1 VSRFPGT
8 GRSSGSRTAGRAA
21 SSPQINGATFPR
33 PLRVGTLT
41 QTSGAAGS
49 GRSWSPGRTASGV
62 SRRRAPGGHHGAR
75 PTALELERWTSRTAG
90 QSLSTTCRVQTTNRS
105 VDWMHGLDPILCVAK
120 PWPWVPNER
129 GHAVRRRIRADEKKH
144 GHDD

>member
-62 SRRRAPGGHHGAR
+62 SRRRAPGRTPWGPADGAG
-75 PTALELERWTSRTAG
+75 AG
-90 QSLSTTCRVQTTNRS
+90 TVDISDGGAVIEHRLQS
-105 VDWMHGLDPILCVAK
+105 
-120 PWPWVPNER
+120 
-129 GHAVRRRIRADEKKH
+129 AD
-144 GHDD
+144 D